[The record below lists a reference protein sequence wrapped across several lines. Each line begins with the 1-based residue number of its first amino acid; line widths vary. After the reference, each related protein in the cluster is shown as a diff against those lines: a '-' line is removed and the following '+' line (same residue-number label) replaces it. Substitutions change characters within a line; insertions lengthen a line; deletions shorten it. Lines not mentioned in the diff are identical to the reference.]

1 MADRQA
7 SYDESSARQP
17 VSPSQDSGS
26 RTPQPAHSGA
36 SVRAPAAVAQAR
48 RPATPSGPSLP
59 VTPHG
64 TTGPASR
71 PGLAEIIGEQE
82 RMFID
87 RQPESARL
95 AAEARE
101 ALAGGVTSSWQ
112 ISRPQPVWLSHGS
125 GSKLYDVDGNEYVDM
140 HGGYGVSLAGHGHP
154 AIVAAVQNQVTRGTH
169 FAQPTR
175 DALAVARELARRFG
189 LPQWRFGNS
198 GTESTMDAVHLMRA
212 ITGRDL
218 VIKVEGCYH
227 GHHDS
232 VQVSVYPDPDVMGP
246 ADRPASVPNATGIPR
261 ALTDLTV
268 IVGFN
273 DLAAVGRVLDEYEGQ
288 VAGMI
293 LEPIMMNAGIILPE
307 DGYLAGL
314 KELLHAHGA
323 LLAFDEVKTGLT
335 AGPSGAVGVTGVT
348 PDIICL
354 AKAIGGG
361 VSVAALGGTHEVMKH
376 VAEGGYEQVGT
387 FNGNPLAMAATLA
400 MLHEVATPEAYQR
413 IEALRALAVDGVTEA
428 IARYGLAASV
438 VSVGAKGCIV
448 FSPEPVR
455 DFRGFLAIND
465 SYSHAHW
472 LFQHNGGVFL
482 PPWGKSE
489 QWLISVQHDDSDIDR
504 FNRNVMQFAS
514 SIG

>member
-7 SYDESSARQP
+7 PYDERSARQTA
-17 VSPSQDSGS
+17 SPNQDSGS
-26 RTPQPAHSGA
+26 RTPPPVPAA
-36 SVRAPAAVAQAR
+36 SASAPAAVAQAR
-48 RPATPSGPSLP
+48 RPATPAAPSRP
-59 VTPHG
+59 VTPRAA
-64 TTGPASR
+64 TRPASR
-71 PGLAEIIGEQE
+71 PALAEIISEQE
-82 RMFID
+82 RIFIE

-95 AAEARE
+95 AVEARE

-154 AIVAAVQNQVTRGTH
+154 AIVAAVQHQVTRGTH

-175 DALAVARELARRFG
+175 DALAVARELSRRFG

-198 GTESTMDAVHLMRA
+198 GTEATMDAVHLMRA

-218 VIKVEGCYH
+218 IIKVEGCYH

-232 VQVSVYPDPDVMGP
+232 VQVSVYPDPAEIGP
-246 ADRPASVPNATGIPR
+246 ADRPASVPASSGVPR
-261 ALTDLTV
+261 ALTDLTL

-273 DLAAVGRVLDEYEGQ
+273 DLGTVSRILQEHEGQ

-361 VSVAALGGTHEVMKH
+361 VSVAAIGGTHEVMKH
-376 VAEGGYEQVGT
+376 VANGDYEQVGT
-387 FNGNPLAMAATLA
+387 FNGNPLAMAATRA
-400 MLHEVATPEAYQR
+400 MLHEVVTPEAYQR
-413 IEALRALAVDGVTEA
+413 IEALRTLAVDGVTAA
-428 IARYGLAASV
+428 IERYGLAASV

-489 QWLISVQHDDSDIDR
+489 QWLISVQHDESDIDR
-504 FNRNVMQFAS
+504 FNRNVMRFAS
-514 SIG
+514 SIS